1 MQQDNVLFREVQRF
15 RQPWL
20 WAIMLGCTL
29 PIIAYFGYGMVKQ
42 LILHQEWTGSGKSD
56 AELLIGGTIAIVVT
70 LITLSLF
77 GFLRLITEVRSDGLY
92 VRFFPFHFSFKRIPL
107 EDVETFEAVT
117 YRPLL
122 QYGGW
127 GIRFTRGGKTY
138 NVSGNRG
145 VRLNF
150 TNGRHLLIGSHKAN
164 ELTQAIESVFQLF
177 PGRGGSFQ
185 GDCAGSS

>member
-1 MQQDNVLFREVQRF
+1 MTLDIRALLYLIAAAAFIIGLKRLSGPRTARSGNRI
-15 RQPWL
+15 
-20 WAIMLGCTL
+20 AAAGML
-29 PIIAYFGYGMVKQ
+29 V
-42 LILHQEWTGSGKSD
+42 
-56 AELLIGGTIAIVVT
+56 AIVVT
-70 LITLSLF
+70 LIILWLF
-77 GFLRLITEVRSDGLY
+77 RSLRLITEVRGDGLY

-107 EDVETFEAVT
+107 EEVETFEAVT

-127 GIRFTRGGKTY
+127 GIRFTRGGKAY

-150 TNGRHLLIGSHKAN
+150 TNGRHLLIGSQKAD

-185 GDCAGSS
+185 GDCAGNS